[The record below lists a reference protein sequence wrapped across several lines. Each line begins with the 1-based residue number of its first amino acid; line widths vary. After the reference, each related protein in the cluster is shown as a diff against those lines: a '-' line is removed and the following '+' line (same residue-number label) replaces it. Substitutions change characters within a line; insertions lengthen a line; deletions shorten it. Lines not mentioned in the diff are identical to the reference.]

1 MTPNYPN
8 RAEIE
13 LAHIRTAVSGLPVA
27 LRHRILNRCDKLSVL
42 YRRQQQSIPEAD
54 TRTPAQ
60 QQADIAWQYDTTR
73 RIVAALLAGRT
84 LSLKNSAEFRTS
96 QFHTHICKARRML
109 ARQYPGLILRSRFT
123 TEAETAAGRPFKIY
137 WIDNLQN
144 I

>member
-13 LAHIRTAVSGLPVA
+13 LAHIRTAVAGLPTA

-60 QQADIAWQYDTTR
+60 QQEQVAGQYNTAQ
-73 RIVAALLAGRT
+73 RIVAALLSGRT
-84 LSLKNSAEFRTS
+84 LSQRDSQEFKTTA
-96 QFHTHICKARRML
+96 FHSRIADARRIL
-109 ARQYPGLILRSRFT
+109 SRQGYTLRSRYT
-123 TEAETAAGRPFKIY
+123 TDAETLAGRAFKLY
-137 WIDNLQN
+137 WIDNPVTE
-144 I
+144 

>member
-13 LAHIRTAVSGLPVA
+13 LAHIRTAVAGLPTA

-42 YRRQQQSIPEAD
+42 YRRQQQSIPETD
-54 TRTPAQ
+54 TRTPHQ
-60 QQADIAWQYDTTR
+60 QQEQVAEQYNTAQ
-73 RIVAALLAGRT
+73 RIVAALLSGRT
-84 LSLKNSAEFRTS
+84 LSQRDSQEFKTTA
-96 QFHTHICKARRML
+96 FHSRIADARRIL
-109 ARQYPGLILRSRFT
+109 SRQGYTLRSRYT
-123 TEAETAAGRPFKIY
+123 TDAETLAGRAFKLY

>member
-27 LRHRILNRCDKLSVL
+27 LRHRILNRCDKLAVL
-42 YRRQQQSIPEAD
+42 YRRQQQRIPEAD
-54 TRTPAQ
+54 NRTPAQ
-60 QQADIAWQYDTTR
+60 QQEQVAEQYNTAQ

-84 LSLKNSAEFRTS
+84 LSQRDSQEFKTTA
-96 QFHTHICKARRML
+96 FHSRIADARRIL
-109 ARQYPGLILRSRFT
+109 SRQGYTLRSRYT
-123 TEAETAAGRPFKIY
+123 TDAETLAGRAFKLY
-137 WIDNLQN
+137 WIDNPLN

>member
-13 LAHIRTAVSGLPVA
+13 LAHIRTAVAGLPTA

-54 TRTPAQ
+54 DRTPRQ
-60 QQADIAWQYDTTR
+60 QQEQVAGQYNTAQ
-73 RIVAALLAGRT
+73 RIVAALLSGRT
-84 LSLKNSAEFRTS
+84 LSQRDSQEFKTTA
-96 QFHTHICKARRML
+96 FHSRIADARRIL
-109 ARQYPGLILRSRFT
+109 SRQGYTLRSRYT
-123 TEAETAAGRPFKIY
+123 TDTETLAGRAFKLY
-137 WIDNLQN
+137 WIDNTQN